1 MSLISDL
8 IASSLN
14 VDVSVLM
21 GANIA
26 NEVAQDKFCET
37 TIGTSNPKDGD
48 IFKQLFDTPTFRVS
62 VVQDVAGVELCGA
75 LKNVVAIAAGLVD
88 GLKYASSY
96 ELICPFAYL
105 TIYRLGDNTK
115 AAVIRIGLLEMQ
127 RFSKLFYE
135 GVQDGTFFESCGV
148 ADVITTC
155 FGGRNRKVAEA
166 FVRTGKSFDVLEKEM
181 LNGQKLQGTGTAL
194 DIHEILVRSG
204 HVKEYL
210 IFCFCSKRAPHLTI
224 EIDSLSSLLSIA
236 LYMKTHHQCQSFK
249 IFKAK
254 FNHHIHI
261 FRILL
266 FAPNQ
271 SDLSSLALRASCSF
285 STNKS

>member
-88 GLKYASSY
+88 GLKYAFS
-96 ELICPFAYL
+96 F
-105 TIYRLGDNTK
+105 
-115 AAVIRIGLLEMQ
+115 VI
-127 RFSKLFYE
+127 
-135 GVQDGTFFESCGV
+135 
-148 ADVITTC
+148 
-155 FGGRNRKVAEA
+155 
-166 FVRTGKSFDVLEKEM
+166 
-181 LNGQKLQGTGTAL
+181 
-194 DIHEILVRSG
+194 
-204 HVKEYL
+204 
-210 IFCFCSKRAPHLTI
+210 
-224 EIDSLSSLLSIA
+224 
-236 LYMKTHHQCQSFK
+236 
-249 IFKAK
+249 
-254 FNHHIHI
+254 
-261 FRILL
+261 
-266 FAPNQ
+266 
-271 SDLSSLALRASCSF
+271 
-285 STNKS
+285 